1 MAHAA
6 GVCGHTS
13 LSRGTSHHLDSSTR
27 PELCCGCS
35 CAWSG
40 SLNIILNILDF
51 PGWHQGGFATF
62 CCCWAWLP
70 CPVSGGP
77 AWHCLHLHW
86 PLGAAAPMH
95 WDTGPWK
102 YGGQEGSVHLPVC
115 VPQLQRVQVAPQNV
129 LELAAS
135 LKIWYLAIFEL
146 ITQHSWPNTARID
159 EPCLCVLQMGKGK
172 QNADFWD
179 KILGEKGEAV

>member
-1 MAHAA
+1 MAHTA

-13 LSRGTSHHLDSSTR
+13 LSRGIRHHLGSSTR
-27 PELCCGCS
+27 PGLCCGRS

-40 SLNIILNILDF
+40 SRPFLNTLDF
-51 PGWHQGGFATF
+51 PGWHQRGFATF
-62 CCCWAWLP
+62 CCCWAWLSCPGP
-70 CPVSGGP
+70 CPVNGSP
-77 AWHCLHLHW
+77 AWHCLRLPW
-86 PLGAAAPMH
+86 PSGAAAPMR
-95 WDTGPWK
+95 WDTGLWK

-115 VPQLQRVQVAPQNV
+115 VPQLERVQVAPQNV

-146 ITQHSWPNTARID
+146 ITQHSWPNTARTD

-172 QNADFWD
+172 QNTDF
-179 KILGEKGEAV
+179 